1 MKRYFVCRHYIK
13 WKGQLYKKGELLPEN
28 FTEHDRVRNIYSSR
42 IASKEVPD
50 EQPRTSPSNKAPS
63 TEEGVEAT
71 TSSEKGTTS
80 AKPKFVFKPAGT
92 K

>member
-28 FTEHDRVRNIYSSR
+28 FTDHDRVRNIYSSR
-42 IASKEVPD
+42 IAIKEVPD

-63 TEEGVEAT
+63 TKDVEAT
-71 TSSEKGTTS
+71 TSSEKGATS
-80 AKPKFVFKPAGT
+80 AKPKFVFKPTGT